1 MSTTRRAFISA
12 AVAALAAM
20 AVTGCDGSAMGDGST
35 DTSTLTIGVLAP
47 RTGPLAAIGT
57 DMLDGLQLYIDQHGG
72 KLGGHAVRVVVA
84 EEGDGGATAR
94 ASVDRLIK
102 QEKASVIVGAASA
115 PAVATAAGPTRDAQ
129 IPLIGVGGRPST
141 ITDVSYM
148 WHTSFDSRD
157 YGKAVA
163 AHVAKTVPGPVW
175 VIGPD
180 YQGGHDQISGFVDA
194 FQAAGGK
201 LANPGGKPVF
211 TPYPATAN
219 FGPWLTQA
227 KASGAKAVYA
237 FYAGAPAV
245 EFIRQYDQFG
255 LHSTIPLYG
264 PAFLT
269 EGAALQGQGATATGV
284 YTVANY
290 SPDLP
295 GPANEA
301 FVKALTGRIKGVPNV
316 YHLTAYDAGALLDKA
331 IAAAGPNP
339 TPQAINTAIAT
350 ITTIDSP
357 RGNWRFNS
365 QHTPIQ
371 DWYLRQVTGDT
382 PANTMVTKLATVGG

>member
-1 MSTTRRAFISA
+1 MYTTRRAFIT
-12 AVAALAAM
+12 ALAAAIAAT
-20 AVTGCDGSAMGDGST
+20 AVAGCEGSAMGDGST
-35 DTSTLTIGVLAP
+35 DTTTLTIGILAP
-47 RTGPLAAIGT
+47 QTGPLAAIGT
-57 DMLDGLQLYIDQHGG
+57 DMLAGWQLYLDQHDG
-72 KLGGHAVRVVVA
+72 KLGGHPVRVIVA

-141 ITDVSYM
+141 ISDVAYL

-157 YGKAVA
+157 YGKAIA
-163 AHVAKTVPGPVW
+163 AHIAKTVPGPVW

-194 FQAAGGK
+194 YLAAGGK
-201 LANPGGKPVF
+201 LANADGKPVF
-211 TPYPATAN
+211 TPYPATTN
-219 FGPWLTQA
+219 FGPWLAQA

-245 EFIRQYDQFG
+245 EFVRQYAQFG
-255 LHSTIPLYG
+255 LHGTVPLYG

-269 EGAALQGQGATATGV
+269 EGAALQAQAAAAAGV

-295 GPANEA
+295 GPANQA
-301 FVKALTGRIKGVPNV
+301 FTTALAGRIKGAPTV
-316 YHLTAYDAGALLDKA
+316 YHLTSYDAAALLDKA
-331 IAAAGPNP
+331 IAAAGPDP
-339 TPQAINTAIAT
+339 TPQAINTAITA
-350 ITTIDSP
+350 ITTVDSP
-357 RGNWRFNS
+357 RGTWRFNA
-365 QHTPIQ
+365 QHTPVQ
-371 DWYLRQVTGDT
+371 AWYLRQVTGAT
-382 PANTMVTKLATVGG
+382 PANTMVTTLATIGA